1 MFARRN
7 LGDHF
12 VELSFLRIETRD
24 AEFGCSP
31 AAVAKIKT
39 QTPRP
44 NPAANSDCE
53 HAEAER
59 LCCRSMPLRKHLGAF
74 DAAPLPRK
82 SGNSAPMEKIPPP
95 LN

>member
-24 AEFGCSP
+24 AQFGCSP
-31 AAVAKIKT
+31 VAAAKIKT

-53 HAEAER
+53 HAEAEAPVLPEHAFAQTPWR
-59 LCCRSMPLRKHLGAF
+59 L
-74 DAAPLPRK
+74 
-82 SGNSAPMEKIPPP
+82 
-95 LN
+95 